1 MNMWSIK
8 ASLRV
13 QMCMNRSENK
23 EQTGDDEEDEKASMK
38 EITQNTQ
45 LIILLWN
52 KIFKKQLGARTSGAQ
67 QELSRF
73 RLSFT
78 SAPSV

>member
-13 QMCMNRSENK
+13 QMCMNRSENR

-52 KIFKKQLGARTSGAQ
+52 KIF
-67 QELSRF
+67 
-73 RLSFT
+73 
-78 SAPSV
+78 